1 MQPTQKEMVR
11 NAVRSYLSESSPSSL
26 DEFEVV
32 FDSAYESIASSNASA
47 EEKGRT
53 LGYEACSFDGGIASQ
68 AIVSMSCVVAFALI
82 KGALKDSVRRDLPAA
97 LDRLEA
103 QLSAATKS
111 PELVKAIRERVE
123 GILQNL

>member
-32 FDSAYESIASSNASA
+32 FDLTYESIASNNATI
-47 EEKGRT
+47 EEKGKS
-53 LGYEACSFDGGIASQ
+53 LGNEACSFDGGVASQ
-68 AIVSMSCVVAFALI
+68 VIVSMSCIVAFALI
-82 KGALKDSVRRDLPAA
+82 KGALKDFVRRDLPAA
-97 LDRLEA
+97 LDRVEA
-103 QLSAATKS
+103 KLSTATKR
-111 PELVKAIRERVE
+111 PDLVKAIRERVE